1 MGRTEKR
8 ELISRRAVLLLHLPK
23 WRCQPDK
30 RGASWEASIRVK
42 RNRVA
47 DHLDDNPSLKPLLPQ
62 ALTLAYRDAALEAI
76 AETGLPEPRFRGVAR
91 GRSSRLWTRGF
102 GRGEAIDRR
111 TRHRPLFSFR
121 NSAGGRDRQSVPAA
135 SAATPAVPSF
145 SRSRM
150 GSRSLRNA

>member
-111 TRHRPLFSFR
+111 TPPPTFVQLSK
-121 NSAGGRDRQSVPAA
+121 
-135 SAATPAVPSF
+135 
-145 SRSRM
+145 
-150 GSRSLRNA
+150 